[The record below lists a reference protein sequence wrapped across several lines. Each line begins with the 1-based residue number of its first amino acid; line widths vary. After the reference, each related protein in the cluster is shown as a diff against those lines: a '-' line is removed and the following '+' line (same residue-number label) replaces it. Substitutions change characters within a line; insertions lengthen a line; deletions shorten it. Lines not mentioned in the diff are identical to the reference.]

1 MAETYKFS
9 SSEEKNQETADDYYP
24 ASRTQE
30 HRSTS
35 VNSLQLTLNAQKTQL
50 RSC

>member
-9 SSEEKNQETADDYYP
+9 SGEEKSQETSDDYYP

-30 HRSTS
+30 VKNTS
-35 VNSLQLTLNAQKTQL
+35 VNSLQLTLNAQKTKL